1 MDLLPGAAGV
11 LGILNDF
18 EKKKALSTFETIR
31 AHVNW
36 ERQGKDDQAL
46 TGVLDQLVGYELAT
60 HSETVYSLTKKG
72 SVQLKQSM
80 SQGFSAMMLA
90 AEQSAVSKKFCQ
102 QVYGIDL
109 CQFNMM
115 SRAQL
120 DKLLEE
126 MNLGK
131 DDHILDLDCGVGL
144 ISEYVSDVTGAAVF
158 GIDFASG
165 VIERARERTVKKRGR
180 LSYQVMDMDALS
192 LPSQSFSGVISIDT
206 LYFVND
212 LEGTIRSV
220 RECLRMNGRMGILYS
235 TRLSPEEAVEVLEPR
250 HTPLAKVLQ
259 Q

>member
-1 MDLLPGAAGV
+1 MDLFPGAAGV

-31 AHVNW
+31 THVNW
-36 ERQGKDDQAL
+36 EQQGKDDQAL
-46 TGVLDQLVGYELAT
+46 TGLLKQLVGYELAT
-60 HSETVYSLTKKG
+60 HSGTAYSLTKKG

-80 SQGFSAMMLA
+80 IQGFSAMMLA

-126 MNLGK
+126 LNLGK
-131 DDHILDLDCGVGL
+131 DDHNLDLGCGVGL

-158 GIDFASG
+158 GIDFATE
-165 VIERARERTVKKRGR
+165 VIERARERTVTEKKAAFVPGNGYGCIEPSKPQLQRGDFDR
-180 LSYQVMDMDALS
+180 HALLRRRS
-192 LPSQSFSGVISIDT
+192 RGNHSFSPGMFANERPDGDSLFHQGIT
-206 LYFVND
+206 
-212 LEGTIRSV
+212 GRS
-220 RECLRMNGRMGILYS
+220 S
-235 TRLSPEEAVEVLEPR
+235 
-250 HTPLAKVLQ
+250 
-259 Q
+259 

>member
-18 EKKKALSTFETIR
+18 EKKKALSTLETIR
-31 AHVNW
+31 SHVNW
-36 ERQGKDDQAL
+36 EQQGKDDQAL

-60 HSETVYSLTKKG
+60 HSGTAYTLTKKG

-80 SQGFSAMMLA
+80 NQGFSAMMLA

-126 MNLGK
+126 MNLSK
-131 DDHILDLDCGVGL
+131 DDHILDLGCGVGL

-158 GIDFASG
+158 GIDIASG
-165 VIERARERTVKKRGR
+165 VIERARERTVKKGGR

-192 LPSQSFSGVISIDT
+192 LPSHSFSGVISLDT
-206 LYFVND
+206 LTSSTISREPFVQSGNVC
-212 LEGTIRSV
+212 E
-220 RECLRMNGRMGILYS
+220 
-235 TRLSPEEAVEVLEPR
+235 
-250 HTPLAKVLQ
+250 
-259 Q
+259 